1 MTTKSKTATST
12 PRLSEYA
19 RAFVFPDG
27 IKKTVWT
34 RVEAKGKEL
43 GLGFDWWQSQL
54 GTVCLGYGADG
65 QYVATVGGI
74 GLSIP
79 RQVGKT
85 YFVLALLVI
94 MCILFPGLQVVWT
107 AHHLRTST
115 KTFTSLRGICRRKNV
130 LPHIAMDGRGKPAI
144 RSSNGEQEVVF
155 ANGSKIMFGARSMGF
170 GRGFDEIDVEVFD
183 EAQILDAKSLE
194 DMIAATNQARHEH
207 GALLFFMGTPPRP
220 TDPSE
225 AFSMRR
231 SEALAGDAQ
240 DAIWLEIGAE
250 PGSDPND
257 RAQWPKMNPSHPK
270 RTPLNSILR
279 LRKNLGDEDSWNR
292 EGRGIW
298 DPTSSAGV
306 IPPADWSTQGLEHSI
321 ATSRFALGVECGP
334 DLAWASVAFAGA
346 RPDGSWHFELD
357 EDQHTKGRGV
367 AWLVP
372 HLQNLLDNNSQI
384 RSVVVDVAGPIKA
397 LLEERNGRWF
407 FKGSRIQVTPV
418 KVAELGT
425 GCSLVLSG
433 IINGTLFHIDQP
445 QFTAAALAASK
456 RPLGDTGMWVWS
468 RKTAESD
475 ITPIQA
481 GTLALIGAQA
491 TRAPRPT
498 PSRTGGRK
506 VVTG

>member
-1 MTTKSKTATST
+1 MPLDEWQEQALEAAMGERSDGRWASKFVGISAPRQNGKSQ
-12 PRLSEYA
+12 LIVA
-19 RAFVFPDG
+19 RALAG
-27 IKKTVWT
+27 
-34 RVEAKGKEL
+34 
-43 GLGFDWWQSQL
+43 
-54 GTVCLGYGADG
+54 
-65 QYVATVGGI
+65 
-74 GLSIP
+74 
-79 RQVGKT
+79 
-85 YFVLALLVI
+85 ALLFGEKMI
-94 MCILFPGLQVVWT
+94 IISAHETDT
-107 AHHLRTST
+107 AREIWKRLIDIIESNP
-115 KTFTSLRGICRRKNV
+115 SLEERVTGRMDAINREF
-130 LPHIAMDGRGKPAI
+130 IAFGKGTERQTIKLKAR
-144 RSSNGEQEVVF
+144 RSS
-155 ANGSKIMFGARSMGF
+155 GARGF
-170 GRGFDEIDVEVFD
+170 SADCLLLD
-183 EAQILDAKSLE
+183 EAQILGKQSWGSIVPTMSA
-194 DMIAATNQARHEH
+194 MPNPQMW
-207 GALLFFMGTPPRP
+207 LFGTPPTE
-220 TDPSE
+220 TDDPFAYSRVRDS
-225 AFSMRR
+225 AMSNKARHC
-231 SEALAGDAQ
+231 
-240 DAIWLEIGAE
+240 WLEWAADTDDDMDSPETWAKANPAYGVRISHEACA
-250 PGSDPND
+250 DD
-257 RAQWPKMNPSHPK
+257 RAAMDDEQFA
-270 RTPLNSILR
+270 RER
-279 LRKNLGDEDSWNR
+279 LGMWSFY
-292 EGRGIW
+292 G
-298 DPTSSAGV
+298 AQGV

-433 IINGTLFHIDQP
+433 IITGSLFHIDQP
-445 QFTAAALAASK
+445 QFTAAALSAGK

-481 GTLALIGAQA
+481 ATLALIGAQA
-491 TRAPRPT
+491 TKAPRPT
-498 PSRTGGRK
+498 SSRTGGRK